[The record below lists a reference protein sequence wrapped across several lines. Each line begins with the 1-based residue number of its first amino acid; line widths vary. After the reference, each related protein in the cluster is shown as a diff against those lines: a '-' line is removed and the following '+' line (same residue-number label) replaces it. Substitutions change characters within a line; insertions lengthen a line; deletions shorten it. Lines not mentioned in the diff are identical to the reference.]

1 MKAKH
6 RTMLRQ
12 LPAFPHPSATPTP
25 SPPGK
30 AKMRRERDGA
40 LRRCA
45 SFVQS
50 SRDHGTPERKRAALS
65 VPSPLGKTGTETHGV
80 SNEFPCGKHHA
91 QRWMRALWQL
101 ARHCAMPCF
110 HQSLI
115 RRLRR
120 HLPHRGRLRCG
131 GRPMVAP
138 TVSGEFVQIGRGRR
152 LSHHAKNRPA
162 VQGGLFLYGQL
173 RMGRRSR
180 ATMYCFCPV

>member
-1 MKAKH
+1 
-6 RTMLRQ
+6 
-12 LPAFPHPSATPTP
+12 
-25 SPPGK
+25 
-30 AKMRRERDGA
+30 MRRERDGA

-138 TVSGEFVQIGRGRR
+138 AVCARFSAFSAGGMAPLTTQKTALPCRAVFFFTISCGWGAGRGRR
-152 LSHHAKNRPA
+152 CTASVPC
-162 VQGGLFLYGQL
+162 
-173 RMGRRSR
+173 SS
-180 ATMYCFCPV
+180 